1 MNDSADYVS
10 CIPSKKRVD
19 FNLDGVLE
27 QMEEDEKNLSD
38 ESDNEEGVVIR
49 REIVRGNDVEYSRL
63 EGGET
68 SHEELR
74 EEGGENGL
82 VTLSESSID
91 AIDSSEK
98 DCQYTHPYNTI
109 KNRKDYSEK
118 A

>member
-1 MNDSADYVS
+1 M
-10 CIPSKKRVD
+10 D

-38 ESDNEEGVVIR
+38 ESDNEEGVAIR

-74 EEGGENGL
+74 EEDGENGL

-98 DCQYTHPYNTI
+98 DCQYTHPQNTR
-109 KNRKDYSEK
+109 KNRKDSSEK